1 MRCWHLGAEELAKYE
16 IKVEHT
22 IRLEFYMTISR
33 NTRKLFNI
41 MRNFYKFVRVLMI
54 VMVKPWL
61 IIVLELIIN

>member
-1 MRCWHLGAEELAKYE
+1 MRCWHLDAEELAKYE

-41 MRNFYKFVRVLMI
+41 MRNFYKFVRVSMI
-54 VMVKPWL
+54 VMVKLWL
-61 IIVLELIIN
+61 IIVLELIIS